1 MKPGDWIFVLGQTI
15 VGTVVYSTVIL
26 ALLQPYVSQAVF
38 DFLNVWLRVAFVPV
52 MLYVCIQYVR
62 SVRR

>member
-38 DFLNVWLRVAFVPV
+38 DFLNIWLTVAFVPV